1 MAKRAGLVLP
11 AVAND
16 AAGSLPGHIPAPI
29 IPKRVRVARPPVR
42 VPVPLGGVILEIA
55 PNDPVTDGA
64 NAVGLGATGDPVGAG
79 SPLLFD
85 ANPLAMWVHDVDTLR
100 ILAVNEAAV
109 RQYGWARDQ
118 LLSMTVLDLLALDDH
133 PAFLEELLAGHPAG
147 SGVGPARRHHR
158 TRGGVLLTVEV
169 QTNPVP
175 FEGRRG
181 MLTLARDVTEHE
193 ELQAAL
199 ETTGDQLREAQ
210 SVAKVGIWDW
220 DVPTNTVRWS
230 DELYRIFGLTPH
242 AFPGTFE
249 GYIAC
254 VHPDDRAVVQG
265 AVERSLK
272 TLEPF
277 DFAHRCLLPDGSIR
291 WLQCRG
297 RVRCIDGRPVRM
309 TGAAQD
315 VTAQREAAEALS
327 QLALHDPLT
336 SLPNRSLFMDR
347 LGQALRRLD
356 RRDRV
361 LAVLFVDLDRFKAIN
376 DRFGHAVGDETL
388 LAVGSR
394 LREVLRPHDTVA
406 RLGGDE
412 FVVLCEDLEDDRAA
426 VRVAERVLAAL
437 ERPILCG
444 DHAVVSSA
452 SIGIALTR
460 RSDTTPDAL
469 LRDADMAMYRAKE
482 TGRNRI
488 EVFDNSAR
496 LRSQARIQTAEELR
510 LAVDSGQLRVVYQ
523 PIVHL
528 GQATPAGV
536 EALVRW
542 QHPRRGLLT
551 PVEFIQVAED
561 TGLVV
566 PLGAWVLRQACRD
579 LTEIIDRGTVGTSPG
594 LVMSVNLSA
603 RQLNTP
609 GLLPMVERVLAE
621 FGLEPWRLCFEI
633 TESVL
638 MDDVDLAIPVLSM
651 FRELGVRLAIDD
663 FGTGYSSLGYL
674 RRFPVDIVKLD
685 RAFVAGLGSD
695 SAADAITAAVINLGH
710 ALGLSVIAEGVE
722 SEEQLTVLRALRCDK
737 AQGYLWSAPQ
747 SPAPLAEWIAAKP
760 SAQLEMAPIDLGALV
775 AEGVQ
780 GARSAATAP
789 IVVQVPPTLA
799 HAFADAGACRKV
811 LDHLLAN
818 ALKYSPGDRPVVVSA
833 AADKRFVRV
842 SVADYGIGMT
852 ADEAA
857 RCFEPFWQ
865 ADHAVGHDL
874 GGAGVGLYIVRSLV
888 EAMGGHVA
896 VRSAKGAG
904 STFTFALPRSAREAQ
919 RAGHRGALPP
929 GMGEDSSIREFMRQI
944 GVPSRRGTGGAR
956 T

>member
-1 MAKRAGLVLP
+1 
-11 AVAND
+11 
-16 AAGSLPGHIPAPI
+16 
-29 IPKRVRVARPPVR
+29 
-42 VPVPLGGVILEIA
+42 
-55 PNDPVTDGA
+55 
-64 NAVGLGATGDPVGAG
+64 VGLGATGDVAGAG
-79 SPLLFD
+79 APLLFD

-100 ILAVNEAAV
+100 ILAVNDAAV
-109 RQYGWARDQ
+109 RQYGWTRGQ
-118 LLSMTVLDLLALDDH
+118 LLAMSVLDLLPPDDH
-133 PAFLEELLAGHPAG
+133 PAFLEELLVGHPAG
-147 SGVGPARRHHR
+147 SGSGPARRHHR
-158 TRGGVLLTVEV
+158 TRDGVLLTVEV
-169 QTNPVP
+169 QTNPVA
-175 FEGRRG
+175 FAGRRG
-181 MLTLARDVTEHE
+181 MLMLARDVTEEHQLRAE
-193 ELQAAL
+193 L

-210 SVAKVGIWDW
+210 SVAKVGIWEW
-220 DVPTNTVRWS
+220 DVSTNQVHWS
-230 DELYRIFGLTPH
+230 DELYRIFGLTPQ

-249 GYIAC
+249 GYMAC
-254 VHPDDRAVVQG
+254 VHPDDRAMVHA
-265 AVERSLK
+265 AVERSLR
-272 TLEPF
+272 TFEPF
-277 DFAHRCLLPDGSIR
+277 DFAHRCLLPDGTTR

-297 RVRCIDGRPVRM
+297 RVRSVDGRAVRM

-336 SLPNRSLFMDR
+336 ALPNRSLFMDR

-376 DRFGHAVGDETL
+376 DRFGHAAGDETL
-388 LAVGSR
+388 LAVGGR

-426 VRVAERVLAAL
+426 VRVAERVLVAL
-437 ERPILCG
+437 ERPIGGAAQQLTC
-444 DHAVVSSA
+444 SA

-488 EVFDNSAR
+488 ELFDNSAR
-496 LRSQARIQTAEELR
+496 IRSQARVQTAEELR
-510 LAVDSGQLRVVYQ
+510 QAVDSGQLRVVYQ

-528 GQATPAGV
+528 GEATPAGV

-542 QHPRRGLLT
+542 QHPRRGLLA
-551 PVEFIQVAED
+551 PAEFIQVAED

-579 LTEIIDRGTVGTSPG
+579 LTEILDRGTVGMSSE
-594 LVMSVNLSA
+594 LLMSVNLSA
-603 RQLNTP
+603 RQLNAS
-609 GLLPMVERVLAE
+609 GLVTMVERVLAE
-621 FGLEPWRLCFEI
+621 YGLEAWRLCFEI

-638 MDDVDLAIPVLSM
+638 MDDVDVAIPVLSKL
-651 FRELGVRLAIDD
+651 RELGVRLAIDD

-722 SEEQLTVLRALRCDK
+722 NEDQLTVLRALRCDR

-747 SPAPLAEWIAAKP
+747 APAPLAEWIAAKP
-760 SAQLEMAPIDLGALV
+760 SAQLTLAPVDLGALV
-775 AEGVQ
+775 AERVQ

-789 IVVQVPPTLA
+789 IVVQAPPTLA
-799 HAFADAGACRKV
+799 HGFADAGACRKI

-818 ALKYSPGDRPVVVSA
+818 ALKYSPSDRPVVVSA
-833 AADKRFVRV
+833 AADKRFVRI

-865 ADHAVGHDL
+865 ADQSSGGHPRIPGAAGHDP

-904 STFTFALPRSAREAQ
+904 STFTFALPRSAREAK
-919 RAGHRGALPP
+919 RAGHHGALPP
-929 GMGEDSSIREFMRQI
+929 GIGEDSSIREFMRQI
-944 GVPSRRGTGGAR
+944 GVPSRRGIGGPHP
-956 T
+956 

>member
-1 MAKRAGLVLP
+1 MT
-11 AVAND
+11 
-16 AAGSLPGHIPAPI
+16 LPGHVSVLIPGPI
-29 IPKRVRVARPPVR
+29 IPRKGSRLAIPHSRRRTP
-42 VPVPLGGVILEIA
+42 GGVILEIA
-55 PNDPVTDGA
+55 PNA
-64 NAVGLGATGDPVGAG
+64 

-85 ANPLAMWVHDVDTLR
+85 LNPLAMWVHDVDTLR
-100 ILAVNEAAV
+100 ILAVNDSAV
-109 RQYGWARDQ
+109 RQYGWTRAQ
-118 LLSMTVLDLLALDDH
+118 LLSMTVLDVLPPDDH
-133 PAFLEELLAGHPAG
+133 PAYLEELLAGHPAG
-147 SGVGPARRHHR
+147 SGNGPTRRHHR
-158 TRGGVLLTVEV
+158 TRDGVLLTVEV
-169 QTNPVP
+169 QTSPVV
-175 FEGRRG
+175 FEGRHG
-181 MLTLARDVTEHE
+181 MLLVARDVTEHDA
-193 ELQAAL
+193 LRAAL

-210 SVAKVGIWDW
+210 AVAKVGLWAWDI
-220 DVPTNTVRWS
+220 PTSQVRWS
-230 DELYRIFGLTPH
+230 EELYRIFDVSPQ

-249 GYIAC
+249 GYLAA
-254 VHPDDRAVVQG
+254 VHPEDRALVT
-265 AVERSLK
+265 ASIDKCLR

-277 DFAHRCLLPDGSIR
+277 EFAHRCVLPSGAIR

-297 RVRCIDGRPVRM
+297 RVRTVDGRPVRM

-315 VTAQREAAEALS
+315 VTSQRAAAEALS

-347 LGQALRRLD
+347 LGQALHRLE

-376 DRFGHAVGDETL
+376 DRFGHAAGDETL
-388 LAVGSR
+388 RAVSSR

-412 FVVLCEDLEDDRAA
+412 FVVLCEDLEDDKAA
-426 VRVAERVLAAL
+426 VRVAERVLVAL
-437 ERPILCG
+437 ERPIQCG
-444 DHAVVSSA
+444 DQTVVSSA

-488 EVFDNSAR
+488 ELFDNTAR
-496 LRSQARIQTAEELR
+496 LRSQARVQTAEELR
-510 LAVDSGQLRVVYQ
+510 RAVDSGQLRVVYQ

-542 QHPRRGLLT
+542 QHPRRGLLA
-551 PVEFIQVAED
+551 PAEFIQVAED

-579 LTEIIDRGTVGTSPG
+579 LTEVLDRGAAASASD

-603 RQLNTP
+603 RQLATP
-609 GLLPMVERVLAE
+609 GLLPMVDRILSDLGLA
-621 FGLEPWRLCFEI
+621 PWRLCFEI

-638 MDDVDLAIPVLSM
+638 MDEVDLAVPVLSKL
-651 FRELGVRLAIDD
+651 RDLGVRLAIDD

-722 SEEQLTVLRALRCDK
+722 NEDQVTVLRALGCDR

-747 SPAPLAEWIAAKP
+747 AAGLLAEWIAAKP
-760 SAQLEMAPIDLGALV
+760 SAQLALGPIDVAALV
-775 AEGVQ
+775 AERVLA
-780 GARSAATAP
+780 ARSATTAP
-789 IVVQVPPTLA
+789 IVVQVPPSLA
-799 HAFADAGACRKV
+799 QGFADAGACRKI

-818 ALKYSPGDRPVVVSA
+818 ALKYSPADRPVVVSA

-852 ADEAA
+852 ADEAV

-865 ADHAVGHDL
+865 AEHVAGVSGQD

-919 RAGHRGALPP
+919 RAGHHGALPP
-929 GMGEDSSIREFMRQI
+929 GVGEDSSIREFMRQI
-944 GVPSRRGTGGAR
+944 GVPSRRGTGGVR
-956 T
+956 P

>member
-1 MAKRAGLVLP
+1 VSP
-11 AVAND
+11 I
-16 AAGSLPGHIPAPI
+16 PG
-29 IPKRVRVARPPVR
+29 R
-42 VPVPLGGVILEIA
+42 GVILETA
-55 PNDPVTDGA
+55 PNDPVTDG
-64 NAVGLGATGDPVGAG
+64 GFPHGPGATLDVLG
-79 SPLLFD
+79 SGSLLLFESS
-85 ANPLAMWVHDVDTLR
+85 PLAMWVHDCETLR

-109 RQYGWARDQ
+109 RQYGWSRDQ
-118 LLSMTVLDLLALDDH
+118 FESMTVLDLLPLDDH
-133 PAFLEELLAGHPAG
+133 PAFLEELLTGHPAG
-147 SGVGPARRHHR
+147 SGEAPARGRHR
-158 TRGGVLLTVEV
+158 TREGALLSVEV
-169 QTNPVP
+169 QTETVLVG
-175 FEGRRG
+175 GRRAT
-181 MLTLARDVTEHE
+181 LALARDVTEGE
-193 ELQAAL
+193 QLRMAL

-210 SVAKVGIWDW
+210 AVAKVGIWDW
-220 DVPTNTVRWS
+220 DIRANHVRWS
-230 DELYRIFGLTPH
+230 DELYRIFGLTPQ
-242 AFPGTFE
+242 AFPATFE
-249 GYIAC
+249 GYVSR
-254 VHPDDRAVVQG
+254 VHPDDRALVQ
-265 AVERSLK
+265 ATVERSLRSM
-272 TLEPF
+272 EPF
-277 DFAHRCLLPDGSIR
+277 DYSHRALTADGQIR

-297 RVRCIDGRPVRM
+297 RVRTDDGQAVQM
-309 TGAAQD
+309 TGACQD

-356 RRDRV
+356 RCDRV
-361 LAVLFVDLDRFKAIN
+361 LAVLFVDLDRFKVIN
-376 DRFGHAVGDETL
+376 DRFGHAIGDETL
-388 LAVGSR
+388 MAVGAR

-426 VRVAERVLAAL
+426 VRVAERVLTAL
-437 ERPILCG
+437 DRPVACG
-444 DHAVVSSA
+444 DTDVVTSA
-452 SIGIALTR
+452 SIGISLTR
-460 RSDTTPDAL
+460 RSDVTPDAL

-482 TGRNRI
+482 TGRHRI

-496 LRSQARIQTAEELR
+496 LRNQARIQTAEELR
-510 LAVDSGQLRVVYQ
+510 QAVDSDQLRVVYQ

-542 QHPRRGLLT
+542 QHPRRGLLA
-551 PVEFIQVAED
+551 PAEFIQVAED

-579 LTEIIDRGTVGTSPG
+579 LTEIIDRGSLGGGPSE

-603 RQLNTP
+603 RQLSSP
-609 GLLPMVERVLAE
+609 GLVPMVQQTLQE
-621 FGLEPWRLCFEI
+621 FGLAPWRLCFEI

-638 MDDVDLAIPVLSM
+638 MDDVDSAIPVLSEL
-651 FRELGVRLAIDD
+651 RALGVRLAIDD

-685 RAFVAGLGSD
+685 RAFVGGLGSD

-722 SEEQLTVLRALRCDK
+722 TEEQLTVLRALRCDR

-747 SPAPLAEWIAAKP
+747 TPEALAQWMAAKP
-760 SAQLEMAPIDLGALV
+760 SGELELGPVDLAALV
-775 AEGVQ
+775 TERVQ
-780 GARSAATAP
+780 AARPTSSAP
-789 IVVQVPPTLA
+789 VVVQVPPTLA
-799 HAFADAGACRKV
+799 QAYADTGAARKV
-811 LDHLLAN
+811 LDHLISN

-833 AADKRFVRV
+833 AADKRFVRI

-852 ADEAA
+852 NDEVA

-865 ADHAVGHDL
+865 ADQVPGAHPRTPAAPGGHPRIPGVTGHEP

-904 STFTFALPRSAREAQ
+904 STFTFALPRTAREA
-919 RAGHRGALPP
+919 HRTNLHGALPP
-929 GMGEDSSIREFMRQI
+929 GVGEDSSIREFMRQI
-944 GVPSRRGTGGAR
+944 GVPRAGRVTPPSVPSRRGTPASR
-956 T
+956 P